1 MYYGI
6 ISISAL
12 LFSLVFVFSD
22 KYREK
27 YGSGTDAVL
36 KFTAGSH
43 FAGFVALLII
53 NRFHFE
59 ITPFTAAVAAV
70 AAFDV
75 ILFNV
80 FSLRALGKTNL
91 SKYSVFSMIGGMA
104 LPFTAGILF
113 FKEEITAGKI
123 ICLILVAVSFVFTV
137 EKQDKKGGAIY
148 YIGVFVT
155 NGLYG
160 VINKFFSASHFE
172 KTSDAGYSVLIE
184 AIIVIMCL
192 VMMIFPKD
200 KIGIV
205 KGKGL
210 FYMGGY
216 GVMCAVGNLL
226 LLVALRKLP
235 ASAQY
240 PFVTGGVMII
250 STVYSFFTQNKPGKK
265 EIISVSLSM
274 LGILALV
281 LI

>member
-43 FAGFVALLII
+43 FAGFIALII
-53 NRFHFE
+53 INKFRFEF
-59 ITPFTAAVAAV
+59 TPFTAVVAFV

-75 ILFNV
+75 ILFNI

-104 LPFTAGILF
+104 LPFSAGILF
-113 FKEEITAGKI
+113 FKEELTVGKTV
-123 ICLILVAVSFVFTV
+123 CLLLVALALVFTV
-137 EKQDKKGGAIY
+137 EKGDKKGGTIY

-160 VINKFFSASHFE
+160 VINKYFSAAGFE

-184 AIIVIMCL
+184 GITVLLCL
-192 VMMIFPKD
+192 ILLIFAKD
-200 KIGIV
+200 RIGIV

-216 GVMCAVGNLL
+216 GAMCAVGNLFL
-226 LLVALRKLP
+226 LIALRELP

-250 STVYSFFTQNKPGKK
+250 STIYSFFTENKPGKK
-265 EIISVSLSM
+265 EIVSVVFAM

-281 LI
+281 LL

>member
-43 FAGFVALLII
+43 FAGFIALII
-53 NRFHFE
+53 INKFRFEF
-59 ITPFTAAVAAV
+59 TPFTAVVAFV

-75 ILFNV
+75 ILFNI

-104 LPFTAGILF
+104 LPFSAGILF
-113 FKEEITAGKI
+113 FKEELTVGKTV
-123 ICLILVAVSFVFTV
+123 CLLLIALALVFTV
-137 EKQDKKGGAIY
+137 EKGDKKGGTIY

-160 VINKFFSASHFE
+160 VINKYFSAAGFE

-184 AIIVIMCL
+184 GITVLLCL
-192 VMMIFPKD
+192 ILLIFAKD
-200 KIGIV
+200 RIGIV

-216 GVMCAVGNLL
+216 GAMCAVGNLFL
-226 LLVALRKLP
+226 LIALRELP

-250 STVYSFFTQNKPGKK
+250 STIYSFFTENKPGKK
-265 EIISVSLSM
+265 EIVSVVFAM

-281 LI
+281 LL

>member
-6 ISISAL
+6 ISLSAL
-12 LFSLVFVFSD
+12 LFSFVFVFSD

-43 FAGFVALLII
+43 FAGFIALLII
-53 NRFHFE
+53 NRFRFE
-59 ITPFTAAVAAV
+59 FTPFTAVVAFI

-75 ILFNV
+75 ILFNI

-104 LPFTAGILF
+104 LPFTAGIVF
-113 FKEEITAGKI
+113 FREQLTAGKI
-123 ICLILVAVSFVFTV
+123 ICLALVALALVFTI
-137 EKQDKKGGAIY
+137 EKGDKKGGAVF

-160 VINKFFSASHFE
+160 VINKYFSASIYE
-172 KTSDAGYSVLIE
+172 KTSDAGFSILIE
-184 AIIVIMCL
+184 GATVVLCL
-192 VMMIFPKD
+192 VLLIFAKD
-200 KIGIV
+200 RIGII

-210 FYMGGY
+210 LYMGGY
-216 GVMCAVGNLL
+216 GAMCAVGNLFL
-226 LLVALRKLP
+226 LIALKELP

-250 STVYSFFTQNKPGKK
+250 STIYSFFTQHKPGKK
-265 EIISVSLSM
+265 EIASVALSM

-281 LI
+281 LL

>member
-22 KYREK
+22 KYRSK

-43 FAGFVALLII
+43 FAGFAALLII
-53 NRFHFE
+53 NKFHFE
-59 ITPFTAAVAAV
+59 ITVFSAVAAAV

-75 ILFNV
+75 ILFNL

-104 LPFTAGILF
+104 LPFTAGIIF
-113 FKEEITAGKI
+113 FNEELTPGKI
-123 ICLILVAVSFVFTV
+123 ICLVLVAVSLAFTI
-137 EKQDKKGGAIY
+137 EKGENKGGAFY
-148 YIGVFVT
+148 YIGVFIT

-160 VINKFFSASHFE
+160 VINKFFSAAHFG
-172 KTSDAGYSVLIE
+172 KTSEAGFSVLIE
-184 AIIVIMCL
+184 GITVVMCL
-192 VMMIFPKD
+192 ILLIFAKD
-200 KIGIV
+200 RIGIV

-210 FYMGGY
+210 LYMGGY
-216 GVMCAVGNLL
+216 GAMCAVGNLFL
-226 LLVALRKLP
+226 LIALRGLP

-250 STVYSFFTQNKPGKK
+250 STVYSFFTQNKPGRK
-265 EIISVSLSM
+265 EIISVALSM

-281 LI
+281 LL

>member
-43 FAGFVALLII
+43 FAGFIALII
-53 NRFHFE
+53 INKFRFEF
-59 ITPFTAAVAAV
+59 TPFTAVVAFV

-75 ILFNV
+75 ILFNI

-104 LPFTAGILF
+104 LPFSAGILF
-113 FKEEITAGKI
+113 FKEELTVGKTV
-123 ICLILVAVSFVFTV
+123 CLLLVALALVFTV
-137 EKQDKKGGAIY
+137 EKGDKKGGTIY

-160 VINKFFSASHFE
+160 VINKYFSAAGFE

-184 AIIVIMCL
+184 GITVLLCL
-192 VMMIFPKD
+192 ILLIFAKD
-200 KIGIV
+200 RIGIV

-216 GVMCAVGNLL
+216 GAMCAVGNLFL
-226 LLVALRKLP
+226 LIALRELP

-250 STVYSFFTQNKPGKK
+250 STIYSFFTENKPGKK
-265 EIISVSLSM
+265 EIISVVFAM

-281 LI
+281 LL

>member
-43 FAGFVALLII
+43 FAGFIALII
-53 NRFHFE
+53 INKFRFEF
-59 ITPFTAAVAAV
+59 TPFTAVVAFV

-75 ILFNV
+75 ILFNI

-104 LPFTAGILF
+104 LPFSAGILF
-113 FKEEITAGKI
+113 FKEELTVGKTVCI
-123 ICLILVAVSFVFTV
+123 LLVALALVFTV
-137 EKQDKKGGAIY
+137 EKGDKKGGTIY

-160 VINKFFSASHFE
+160 VINKYFSAAGFE

-184 AIIVIMCL
+184 GITVLLCL
-192 VMMIFPKD
+192 ILLIFAKD
-200 KIGIV
+200 RIGIV

-216 GVMCAVGNLL
+216 GAMCAVGNLFL
-226 LLVALRKLP
+226 LIALRELP

-250 STVYSFFTQNKPGKK
+250 STIYSFFTENKPGKK
-265 EIISVSLSM
+265 EIVSVVFAM

-281 LI
+281 LL

>member
-6 ISISAL
+6 ISLSAL
-12 LFSLVFVFSD
+12 LFSFVFVFSD

-53 NRFHFE
+53 NRFRFE
-59 ITPFTAAVAAV
+59 FTLFSAAAAFI

-75 ILFNV
+75 ILFNI
-80 FSLRALGKTNL
+80 FSLRALSKTNL
-91 SKYSVFSMIGGMA
+91 SKYSVFSMIGGMV
-104 LPFTAGILF
+104 LPFTAGKVF
-113 FKEEITAGKI
+113 FREELTSGKI
-123 ICLILVAVSFVFTV
+123 ICLFLIAVALIFTI
-137 EKQDKKGGAIY
+137 EKGDKKGGAVY
-148 YIGVFVT
+148 YIGVFIT

-160 VINKFFSASHFE
+160 VINKFFSASAFE
-172 KTSDAGYSVLIE
+172 KTSDAGFSILIE
-184 AIIVIMCL
+184 GITVILCL
-192 VMMIFPKD
+192 ILLIFAKD
-200 KIGIV
+200 RIGIV

-210 FYMGGY
+210 IYMGGY
-216 GVMCAVGNLL
+216 GAMCAVGNLL
-226 LLVALRKLP
+226 LLIALRGLP

-250 STVYSFFTQNKPGKK
+250 STIYSFFTQNKPGKK
-265 EIISVSLSM
+265 EIASVALSM

-281 LI
+281 LL